1 MHLIGGGGGPA
12 VDLAG
17 GAISSS
23 PWIKPPEC
31 GLDARALAR
40 SNCGMTNQA
49 AAEDGRGNVTT
60 DPQVLVL
67 GGGPAG
73 AAAARLLAQWGVRVV
88 VVERAVGGGAGARA
102 GARRGAAP
110 LSLAES
116 LPPSTRKVLAAT
128 GLLGVV
134 EAGGF
139 HPNGGNTAL
148 WGGEGRRDDFAG
160 GATGFHVLRS
170 RFDRVLREAAAEAGA
185 EIVGGVV
192 RMPEQDGGGEGWRVD
207 IALDGGGRAEIVPGW
222 VLDCTGRAGVV
233 ARRYRVMEAGAPTL
247 AVVRRYRK
255 EGGWSNVDPAH
266 ALVESFERG
275 WAWSVP
281 SSNEE
286 RHVAVMVDPR
296 LQAVME
302 GAGDLSTAFEAEI
315 ADTALMSSI
324 TDPAEPAGDA
334 WAVTAS
340 MYTSSEFAPGRAL
353 MVGDA
358 ASFADPMSSYGVKK
372 ALASA
377 WLAAVAVNTAIRT
390 PELADTAA
398 AFFSRRERAMYG
410 SLREGLANQVSG
422 TGPGGTGET
431 ASTGD
436 TEAFWEKRA
445 RWLADRP
452 EDGAEANSPD
462 GPGAE
467 ELRDDAEVRAAFH
480 ALRLGSGRLRIGSRE
495 TVECPLVI
503 GNRIRMAPAL
513 VTPRFP
519 GGVRY
524 FRDVDLLRVVHL
536 APGCAN
542 PGALYESYHEW
553 AAREDLPPVDLGNFI
568 SVISLLVADGVLLP
582 AGGG

>member
-1 MHLIGGGGGPA
+1 MLGGMNT
-12 VDLAG
+12 
-17 GAISSS
+17 
-23 PWIKPPEC
+23 E
-31 GLDARALAR
+31 
-40 SNCGMTNQA
+40 
-49 AAEDGRGNVTT
+49 
-60 DPQVLVL
+60 PQVLIL

-73 AAAARLLAQWGVRVV
+73 AAAARLLAQWGLEVV
-88 VVERAVGGGAGARA
+88 VVERAVGGGGGRGWGGGRESGRGPNPVGMGGGSGGARPKPGHA
-102 GARRGAAP
+102 PAAQ
-110 LSLAES
+110 SLAES
-116 LPPSTRKVLAAT
+116 LPPSTRKILAAT

-139 HPNGGNTAL
+139 LANTGNTAL

-170 RFDRVLREAAAEAGA
+170 RFDRVLREAAVEAGA
-185 EIVGGVV
+185 EIVGGVA
-192 RMPEQDGGGEGWRVD
+192 RMPRQDGGGEGWRVE
-207 IALDGGGRAEIVPGW
+207 AVLDGGGRAKIVPGW
-222 VLDCTGRAGVV
+222 VLDCTGRAGVL
-233 ARRYRVMEAGAPTL
+233 ARRYRVMESDAPTL

-255 EGGWSNVDPAH
+255 DGGWDNVEPTH
-266 ALVESFERG
+266 ALVESYERG

-281 SSNEE
+281 TSNEE

-436 TEAFWEKRA
+436 TEGFWLKRA

-467 ELRDDAEVRAAFH
+467 ELRDDVEVRAAFH

-495 TVECPLVI
+495 TIESPLVI

-568 SVISLLVADGVLLP
+568 SVIALLVADGVLLP
-582 AGGG
+582 GGGR

>member
-1 MHLIGGGGGPA
+1 
-12 VDLAG
+12 
-17 GAISSS
+17 
-23 PWIKPPEC
+23 
-31 GLDARALAR
+31 
-40 SNCGMTNQA
+40 MT
-49 AAEDGRGNVTT
+49 VTRE
-60 DPQVLVL
+60 PQVLVL

-73 AAAARLLAQWGVRVV
+73 AAAARLLALWGLEVV
-88 VVERAVGGGAGARA
+88 VVERGVGGRGAEAGGEADAARA
-102 GARRGAAP
+102 AAAQ
-110 LSLAES
+110 SLAES
-116 LPPSTRKVLAAT
+116 LPPSMRKILAAT

-170 RFDRVLREAAAEAGA
+170 RFDRVLREAAADAGA
-185 EIVGGVV
+185 EIVGGVA
-192 RMPEQDGGGEGWRVD
+192 RMPERDGEGEGWWVEA
-207 IALDGGGRAEIVPGW
+207 ALDGGGRAEIVPGW
-222 VLDCTGRAGVV
+222 VLDCTGRAGVL

-266 ALVESFERG
+266 ALVESFDRG

-281 SSNEE
+281 TSNEE

-296 LQAVME
+296 LQAVMV
-302 GAGDLSTAFEAEI
+302 GAADLSSAFDAEI
-315 ADTALMSSI
+315 ANTALMSSI
-324 TDPAEPAGDA
+324 TKPAVPTGDA

-353 MVGDA
+353 LVGDA

-377 WLAAVAVNTAIRT
+377 WLAAVAVHTAIRT
-390 PELADTAA
+390 PELAGVATE
-398 AFFSRRERAMYG
+398 FFSRRERAMYR
-410 SLREGLANQVSG
+410 SLRQGLAVQVAGTQASGADADEQEAETAARLTDSG
-422 TGPGGTGET
+422 TSSRTTP
-431 ASTGD
+431 APD
-436 TEAFWEKRA
+436 AFWEKRA

-452 EDGAEANSPD
+452 EDVGDANTLD
-462 GPGAE
+462 GPDAE
-467 ELRDDAEVRAAFH
+467 TLRDDPEVRAAFH
-480 ALRLGSGRLRIGSRE
+480 ALRLGSGRLRIGARSTTER
-495 TVECPLVI
+495 PLVI

-524 FRDVDLLRVVHL
+524 FRDVDLLRVVRL
-536 APGCAN
+536 APGCRN
-542 PGALYESYHEW
+542 PGVLFETYSEW
-553 AAREDLPPVDLGNFI
+553 AAREDLPPVDLTNFI
-568 SVISLLVADGVLLP
+568 GVIALMIADGVLVP
-582 AGGG
+582 GGEG